1 MKAAKKLEM
10 LNGNFAFLTLDLSSD
25 VFYTGGQWTGNTE
38 GRTADFSQELNGIID
53 LSVHRPT
60 VTEEFKRQYKD
71 MESKLPIDVRTLLDA
86 KVGNHTIPSM
96 TSILLIQEQSWTYL
110 LSFSAITASADPI
123 RTLKQF
129 RACSPG
135 KI

>member
-86 KVGNHTIPSM
+86 EVGNHTIPSM
-96 TSILLIQEQSWTYL
+96 TSILLIQSCQMT
-110 LSFSAITASADPI
+110 FKGRAILDIPP
-123 RTLKQF
+123 KF
-129 RACSPG
+129 
-135 KI
+135 